1 MQILLFFP
9 VSQFK
14 KKKKRAVNPDAPP
27 RPNLLS
33 QDKKLLETTEA
44 FDRLHKLVAKQADE
58 IDSLKTKY
66 ENMQASVNQIL
77 NYLRKGR

>member
-1 MQILLFFP
+1 MFNPL
-9 VSQFK
+9 QFK

-33 QDKKLLETTEA
+33 QDKKLRETTEA
-44 FDRLHKLVAKQADE
+44 FAKLHDMVARQQAA
-58 IDSLKTKY
+58 IDALQSKY
-66 ENMQASVNQIL
+66 ISMQQSVDQIL

>member
-1 MQILLFFP
+1 MAFNAD
-9 VSQFK
+9 QFK

-33 QDKKLLETTEA
+33 QDKKLRETTQA
-44 FDRLHKLVAKQADE
+44 FAKLHDLVAKQQAALDALQ
-58 IDSLKTKY
+58 SKY
-66 ENMQASVNQIL
+66 NRMQQSVDQVL

>member
-1 MQILLFFP
+1 MFNPL
-9 VSQFK
+9 QFK

-33 QDKKLLETTEA
+33 QDKKLRETTEA
-44 FDRLHKLVAKQADE
+44 FGKLHDLVARQQAALDE
-58 IDSLKTKY
+58 LQSKY
-66 ENMQASVNQIL
+66 NRMQQSVDQIL

>member
-1 MQILLFFP
+1 MVFNAD
-9 VSQFK
+9 QFK

-33 QDKKLLETTEA
+33 QDKKLRETTEA
-44 FDRLHKLVAKQADE
+44 FAKLHDLVAKQQAA
-58 IDSLKTKY
+58 IDALQSKY
-66 ENMQASVNQIL
+66 NRMQQSVDQLI